1 MPCNARL
8 SPTLVAKGEMIG
20 TCFFSTDDS
29 LAMFVKQNACGPAF
43 NDDDALREEG
53 GEFWGDHV
61 C

>member
-1 MPCNARL
+1 
-8 SPTLVAKGEMIG
+8 VKGEVIG